1 MKIIIG
7 TFIMALFILCLAL
20 PNLVLAGAE
29 GATANGS
36 FKFELDDG
44 STKFVEF
51 KATEL
56 ADGQAEGD
64 MTFNDP
70 AVIPI
75 DDPDSSENPKIEGVL
90 LRAKFDCMRTFE
102 NKAVIG
108 GEIYDSNVASQIGER
123 VLLVVEDNGLDKDRL
138 TWGIFQQPAK
148 GWIPSDAE
156 VPDDK
161 GASLTWIAT
170 DAERKDDVGV
180 PSDLSKVVRCESFP
194 LSSFEFPELK
204 ASGGDLQVVNK

>member
-1 MKIIIG
+1 MKNIIG
-7 TFIMALFILCLAL
+7 IFIMALFILCLAL

-29 GATANGS
+29 GSTANGS
-36 FKFELDDG
+36 FKFALDDG

-70 AVIPI
+70 AAIPI
-75 DDPDSSENPKIEGVL
+75 DDPDSSENPKTEGVL

-102 NKAVIG
+102 NTAVIG

-123 VLLVVEDNGLDKDRL
+123 VLLVVEDNGLDRDRL
-138 TWGIFQQPAK
+138 SWGIYQQPAI
-148 GWIPSDAE
+148 GWTPSDAE

-170 DAERKDDVGV
+170 DAERKDDIGI
-180 PSDLSKVVRCESFP
+180 PSNLSKVVRCESFP
-194 LSSFEFPELK
+194 LSSFEFPEIK
-204 ASGGDLQVVNK
+204 AAGGDLQVLNK